1 MRRNQFANT
10 IKLAVTLML
19 LSSTL
24 FSYSLVEAAD
34 PTSVS
39 VVAPEKVNQG
49 QNFVVTIAVTPGA
62 PMAGMQ
68 LDLSF
73 DSSLITAVQVEE
85 GNLLSQGGASTYFT
99 PGTIGTGVISGV
111 SGAIITP
118 GQTVSTAGTFATI
131 TFTANT
137 TGGPC
142 ALTLSNVI
150 VGDIDGQ
157 SLPVNV
163 INGQVDINSPPVLD
177 PVGDKATNEGT
188 LIQFTVS
195 ATDADNDTLAYS
207 ALNLPTGAAF
217 NSESRTFSWTPNY
230 AQAGTYPDVTFQ
242 VTDGYL
248 TSQEIISIT
257 VEQPYPDWDVNAD
270 SATNVLDMIRIG
282 QHWGETGVVGWIS
295 EDVNE
300 DGNINVLDMILIGQH
315 WTG

>member
-1 MRRNQFANT
+1 
-10 IKLAVTLML
+10 
-19 LSSTL
+19 
-24 FSYSLVEAAD
+24 
-34 PTSVS
+34 
-39 VVAPEKVNQG
+39 
-49 QNFVVTIAVTPGA
+49 
-62 PMAGMQ
+62 MQ

-85 GNLLSQGGASTYFT
+85 GNLLSQGGASTFFT
-99 PGTIGTGVISGV
+99 SGTIETGIISGV
-111 SGAIITP
+111 NGVIIIP

-142 ALTLSNVI
+142 VLTLSNVV

-177 PVGDKATNEGT
+177 PVGNKAANEGT
-188 LIQFTVS
+188 LIQFTIS

-207 ALNLPTGAAF
+207 ALNLPTGATF
-217 NSESRTFSWTPNY
+217 DSGFRTFSWTPNY
-230 AQAGTYPDVTFQ
+230 AEAGTYSNVTFQ
-242 VTDGYL
+242 VTDGYS
-248 TSQEIISIT
+248 TSQEIITIT
-257 VEQPYPDWDVNAD
+257 VNQPYPDWDVNAD
-270 SATNVLDMIRIG
+270 SKTNVLDMITVG
-282 QHWGETGVVGWIS
+282 QHWGEMGVAGWIP

-300 DGNINVLDMILIGQH
+300 DGKIDVLDMILVGQH